1 MTTKKVL
8 GLVLLLIGAAT
19 LGYLALFKVGS
30 WALGLGGAIASGAG
44 YTMLFGFSTGRKEA
58 VGNGK

>member
-30 WALGLGGAIASGAG
+30 WVLGLGGAIASGAG
-44 YTMLFGFSTGRKEA
+44 YTMLFGFSTGRKAA
-58 VGNGK
+58 VGDGK